1 MESSEGRRRPGVWNP
16 SYIKVGSIA
25 MLANTAIQL
34 FVSAFPLYL
43 AKLSFSPAQIGLV
56 ASGYTICTMIMRV
69 FSGNIID
76 TRGRRMV
83 GILGILIFS
92 IPIGGFLSCSVIAVT
107 IVLRMVQGF
116 GAAATTITTGTMAA
130 DVATKEKLTESIA
143 YYGLFSNIATAIGP
157 AIGIALIGLSSPNYL
172 FVTALVVMVIC
183 FFLMNSMRYEKTEEF
198 QAVKAEGQR
207 LEAQEQAG
215 RSKNFSIWNFIEK
228 PALKSALVAFVL
240 ALATAAPST
249 FISTF
254 AAEQGLSGAG
264 MFFTIEAV
272 FLFSIRLCSNKISRK
287 IGNYGSLIL
296 GLFVMVGAFF
306 AMSSFKSN
314 MGLYF
319 AAVLYGVGNGFIY
332 PILNVLAVAPSPS
345 HRRGKATSTYFAAS
359 DIGSGLG
366 AMCWGVVANFTG
378 YRSVFFFAAFV
389 AVLCMPIVFGFF
401 RPSKVRR
408 DAAKKRMLEAEQNE
422 EKQ

>member
-215 RSKNFSIWNFIEK
+215 RSKNFQFGTLLRNRRSNPRW
-228 PALKSALVAFVL
+228 SR
-240 ALATAAPST
+240 
-249 FISTF
+249 
-254 AAEQGLSGAG
+254 
-264 MFFTIEAV
+264 
-272 FLFSIRLCSNKISRK
+272 LFSRLQLPLLPRSSPHSRQSR
-287 IGNYGSLIL
+287 GYQVPGCFLPSRQ
-296 GLFVMVGAFF
+296 
-306 AMSSFKSN
+306 SFCFPF
-314 MGLYF
+314 GY
-319 AAVLYGVGNGFIY
+319 A
-332 PILNVLAVAPSPS
+332 PI
-345 HRRGKATSTYFAAS
+345 KF
-359 DIGSGLG
+359 
-366 AMCWGVVANFTG
+366 
-378 YRSVFFFAAFV
+378 
-389 AVLCMPIVFGFF
+389 
-401 RPSKVRR
+401 
-408 DAAKKRMLEAEQNE
+408 LE
-422 EKQ
+422 K

>member
-1 MESSEGRRRPGVWNP
+1 
-16 SYIKVGSIA
+16 
-25 MLANTAIQL
+25 
-34 FVSAFPLYL
+34 
-43 AKLSFSPAQIGLV
+43 
-56 ASGYTICTMIMRV
+56 
-69 FSGNIID
+69 
-76 TRGRRMV
+76 
-83 GILGILIFS
+83 
-92 IPIGGFLSCSVIAVT
+92 
-107 IVLRMVQGF
+107 
-116 GAAATTITTGTMAA
+116 
-130 DVATKEKLTESIA
+130 
-143 YYGLFSNIATAIGP
+143 
-157 AIGIALIGLSSPNYL
+157 
-172 FVTALVVMVIC
+172 
-183 FFLMNSMRYEKTEEF
+183 
-198 QAVKAEGQR
+198 
-207 LEAQEQAG
+207 
-215 RSKNFSIWNFIEK
+215 
-228 PALKSALVAFVL
+228 
-240 ALATAAPST
+240 
-249 FISTF
+249 
-254 AAEQGLSGAG
+254 
-264 MFFTIEAV
+264 
-272 FLFSIRLCSNKISRK
+272 
-287 IGNYGSLIL
+287 
-296 GLFVMVGAFF
+296 MVGAFF